1 MSEHTYL
8 YESLKWLTLKE
19 LLNFSIFTLRVRGNK
34 ISLKF
39 ASYSSTTCCRI
50 LLSTAPVEMELNP
63 FLKSDSYKANV
74 NIIYG
79 WAILCLIIQY
89 FWMLTPLPLK
99 ILFIFSLFVDNAQI
113 INPLKFQPSTPYGFK
128 AIEIWIHHFEFT
140 FSVITIVL
148 LILLSWNLVW
158 VSFLRWEIQKSHLE
172 YLKINQS

>member
-128 AIEIWIHHFEFT
+128 AIEIWNSPFWIYVFCNNYCSTHPF
-140 FSVITIVL
+140 
-148 LILLSWNLVW
+148 
-158 VSFLRWEIQKSHLE
+158 IQKFGMG
-172 YLKINQS
+172 